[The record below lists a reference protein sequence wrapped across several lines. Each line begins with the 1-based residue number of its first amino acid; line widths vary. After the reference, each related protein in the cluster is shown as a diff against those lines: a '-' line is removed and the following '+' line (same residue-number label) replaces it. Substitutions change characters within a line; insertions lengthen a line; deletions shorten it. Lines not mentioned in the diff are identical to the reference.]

1 MKRRNSSEVEMKRRN
16 SSKVE
21 MKRRNSSEVGRHTG
35 LPCLK
40 DSQRIDRTV
49 RRTEHEI
56 VVISYT

>member
-1 MKRRNSSEVEMKRRN
+1 MKRRN

-21 MKRRNSSEVGRHTG
+21 MKRRNSSEVGRHTV